1 MGERAI
7 KEAAEHDREF
17 SEATKI
23 FLIFCSDRKLRSVVF
38 LLNSFQTHRILYF
51 EKIFD
56 RMKTGSLSATQRPCL
71 NILQARLFNF
81 EIYISQ
87 PSLRF

>member
-23 FLIFCSDRKLRSVVF
+23 FLIFCSDRKLRSVRSFLIELISDPSDIVF
-38 LLNSFQTHRILYF
+38 
-51 EKIFD
+51 
-56 RMKTGSLSATQRPCL
+56 
-71 NILQARLFNF
+71 
-81 EIYISQ
+81 
-87 PSLRF
+87 